1 MLKSPLVAGKCP
13 RSLAGIDVSSGAVTS
28 LVSGVAHSER
38 LAVGDDDTGVMQE
51 PVQDAGGGGVLAQK
65 PAPLLEGPMGGYGQ
79 GAAFVGGGNKPE
91 QQLGAG
97 VIEWGEPDLVDDHQ
111 VGAEQGVDDLAGG
124 VVGQAAVEG
133 VDEIGGGEVTHLVT
147 GMHRGVAEPDQD
159 VALAGTGSEG
169 DRLQQ
174 LRAVLPCEVRVVAET
189 HPLFGRL
196 LAAKS
201 FKRWNGVLLL
211 VIDLPDGSPGTIR
224 CDATDVLGVVEA
236 GLRSVLDAAGLRA
249 LRRLV
254 DRLATGAVVGVSG
267 VDAQVGSPRP

>member
-1 MLKSPLVAGKCP
+1 MAGLAGP
-13 RSLAGIDVSSGAVTS
+13 DRDAYGQMSLASA
-28 LVSGVAHSER
+28 R
-38 LAVGDDDTGVMQE
+38 
-51 PVQDAGGGGVLAQK
+51 
-65 PAPLLEGPMGGYGQ
+65 
-79 GAAFVGGGNKPE
+79 
-91 QQLGAG
+91 
-97 VIEWGEPDLVDDHQ
+97 
-111 VGAEQGVDDLAGG
+111 
-124 VVGQAAVEG
+124 
-133 VDEIGGGEVTHLVT
+133 
-147 GMHRGVAEPDQD
+147 
-159 VALAGTGSEG
+159 SEG

-224 CDATDVLGVVEA
+224 CDATDVLGVVES
-236 GLRSVLDAAGLRA
+236 GPRSVLDAAGLRA

-254 DRLATGAVVGVSG
+254 GQLATRAEVGVLR